1 MVQVTGSLY
10 AVRTVDL
17 PEIPPDT
24 ILDDVYVPLTVAL
37 SGRRIVMAE
46 GAGSLDVVTRSAGDE
61 FVRKVRTLAGL
72 VQICHHVDGCL
83 NPARNPVCSRFI
95 LHKLSRLACPYGL
108 LLAVASAAMAEGLGY
123 GTALMTGATV
133 GLVGLTLWRG
143 PSPRVVSL
151 VRSFMALNLAALW
164 AMPSYY
170 LGRTSVTWRRVEADR
185 T

>member
-46 GAGSLDVVTRSAGDE
+46 GAGSLDVATRSASDE

-72 VQICHHVDGCL
+72 VQICHHLDGCL
-83 NPARNPVCSRFI
+83 NPAKNPVWGRFV

-108 LLAVASAAMAEGLGY
+108 LFVLAGSAMAEGLGY
-123 GTALMTGATV
+123 RTAGLIPLGV
-133 GLVGLTLWRG
+133 RLVGRHRRRAA
-143 PSPRVVSL
+143 SPRPGVPGRYRL
-151 VRSFMALNLAALW
+151 ALEPHALY
-164 AMPSYY
+164 A
-170 LGRTSVTWRRVEADR
+170 
-185 T
+185 